1 MDIQQYIA
9 SGILEDYVLNLLDDN
24 ERQQV
29 EQYADEYPEIRQEIS
44 DLEDSLATF
53 AQMNGVPLSSRL
65 TDSILDE
72 IDALSATSTSE
83 PTPTREQSRSNI
95 KPWMALIP
103 VIALLLLALY
113 LFFHNQQLEGQL
125 QTLQSELAI
134 SNNSLETT
142 NQKLEDCENFN
153 GLLINQLNILRDQNN
168 QSVPLNSTA
177 SSPDPNAIAYVH
189 YNEINNTIFLEIES
203 LPAPPPGKQYQLW
216 AIMKND
222 KGIVSMDVFDLPDA
236 TRLFIS
242 RKYIANV
249 AEFAI
254 SLEDAGGSDGN
265 PDFDA
270 IYLRGAV

>member
-9 SGILEDYVLNLLDDN
+9 SGILEDYVLNLLDDK

-29 EQYADEYPEIRQEIS
+29 EQYADEYPEIRHEINE
-44 DLEDSLATF
+44 LEDSLTTF
-53 AQMNGVPLSSRL
+53 AQMNGVPLSSSL

-72 IDALSATSTSE
+72 IDTLSTTSTSQ
-83 PTPTREQSRSNI
+83 PTPTKEQSRSNI

-113 LFFHNQQLEGQL
+113 LFFNNQALKEQRQSL
-125 QTLQSELAI
+125 QAELTT
-134 SNNSLETT
+134 STNSLEATK
-142 NQKLEDCENFN
+142 QELDECDNFN
-153 GLLINQLNILRDQNN
+153 KLLINQLNILRDQNN
-168 QSVPLNSTA
+168 QSVPLISTP
-177 SSPDPNAIAYVH
+177 SSPDPDAIAFVH
-189 YNEINNTIFLEIES
+189 YNEVNSTIFLEIGS

-216 AIMKND
+216 AILKDGN
-222 KGIVSMDVFDLPDA
+222 GIKSMDIFDLPESNN
-236 TRLFIS
+236 LFIS
-242 RKYIANV
+242 RNYIAEV
-249 AEFAI
+249 SEFAI